1 MSRGKHCNRQPAF
14 TARCELVNAT
24 KTVGWIALGLLDA
37 GPLRLNP
44 KVLQRLLKILGTGNL
59 SGKLLGSYFHESE
72 AVLLIPPIQLHI
84 SIPRY
89 SEIDK
94 IHIMALN
101 KTGVGRKTEKPR
113 TTSGKAA
120 GATSRKSMG
129 VDRKMSKTFE
139 LKCYEVFIGQN

>member
-1 MSRGKHCNRQPAF
+1 MQKAEESSPSQMSRGKHCNRQPAF

-24 KTVGWIALGLLDA
+24 KTVGWIALLDA

-113 TTSGKAA
+113 STTIERVNQS
-120 GATSRKSMG
+120 TNQS
-129 VDRKMSKTFE
+129 
-139 LKCYEVFIGQN
+139 IN